1 MNFGPKLQRY
11 ILTFG
16 SLLLVPA
23 FAHSEIRFFLFL
35 ILILSIRQRFSLL
48 QICLLLNLTLFLVL
62 PRRLLPLILRCLPIS
77 YSLGAPLPYENSYER
92 PT

>member
-23 FAHSEIRFFLFL
+23 FTLSEIRFFLF
-35 ILILSIRQRFSLL
+35 LILSIRQRFSLL